1 MTSQQIE
8 RFISVPHP
16 SLSCE
21 EGMKEGSSQLDR
33 VVAVTMR
40 SFVDSTPLQMRLEFF
55 LKGLLKFQS
64 IRQQTTIISSRLKL
78 VISIGHLAKHGRN
91 AVVSSYQTERI
102 LSK

>member
-40 SFVDSTPLQMRLEFF
+40 SFVDSTPLQMRLEIFF
-55 LKGLLKFQS
+55 K
-64 IRQQTTIISSRLKL
+64 
-78 VISIGHLAKHGRN
+78 
-91 AVVSSYQTERI
+91 RI
-102 LSK
+102 VKIPINPTANDNNQ